1 MSSCLRKNGVKK
13 LMSSYLIIGSK
24 LLNFTVVK
32 MVKISRRL
40 KTFTRRF
47 SIVSVSFTLTFI
59 AVVNLNIFRISERSF
74 SRNTK
79 VVDIR
84 VKRMEE
90 KCAEYQERLRRDHVV
105 YGDAILY
112 NKDKGSPFIW
122 CKVPKASSTSW
133 TSIFLSQW

>member
-1 MSSCLRKNGVKK
+1 MRKNGVKK

-40 KTFTRRF
+40 KTFARRF

-59 AVVNLNIFRISERSF
+59 GVVNLNIFRICERSF

-79 VVDIR
+79 VVDNR

-90 KCAEYQERLRRDHVV
+90 KCEQYRERLRRDHVV

-112 NKDKGSPFIW
+112 NKDKDSPFIW

>member
-1 MSSCLRKNGVKK
+1 MRKNGVKK

-59 AVVNLNIFRISERSF
+59 GVVNLNIFRISEKSF

-79 VVDIR
+79 VVDNR

-90 KCAEYQERLRRDHVV
+90 KCDEYRERLRRDHVV

>member
-1 MSSCLRKNGVKK
+1 MRKNGVKK

-59 AVVNLNIFRISERSF
+59 GVVNLNIFRICERSF

-79 VVDIR
+79 VVDNR

-90 KCAEYQERLRRDHVV
+90 KCEQYRERLRRDHVV

-112 NKDKGSPFIW
+112 NKDKDSPFIW